1 MNDGSIE
8 STEEALRIA
17 LAYFPVVEVPDEAD
31 IEVVSRQIGRRPS
44 GMFFVVN
51 RCLRGKPQVILTLPR
66 VGGGATPP
74 LLWLC
79 CPQLNKQ
86 VGALE
91 SEGAIGRYRERLERE
106 PVSKERFLEEEGSL
120 ALAHSGM
127 ARALGGDE
135 LDRVL
140 GPRGASGGRPGAV
153 KCLHA
158 HLAFRLATGEGT
170 PGAWCLEELC
180 GGAWQGCDRPNE
192 VCID

>member
-1 MNDGSIE
+1 MTDGPTDSAG
-8 STEEALRIA
+8 EALRVA
-17 LAYFPVVEVPDEAD
+17 AACFPHVEVPDEAD
-31 IEVVSRQIGRRPS
+31 VEVVSRQIGRRPS
-44 GMFFVVN
+44 GRFFIAC
-51 RCLRGKPQVILTLPR
+51 RCPRGKPEVIVTLPG

-79 CPQLNKQ
+79 CPQLNRQ
-86 VGALE
+86 VGGLE
-91 SEGAIGRYRERLERE
+91 SEGAVGRYRERLERD
-106 PVSKERFLEEEGSL
+106 PVSKERFLEEEKSL
-120 ALAHSGM
+120 SLAHSGL

-135 LDRVL
+135 LDRAL
-140 GPRGASGGRPGAV
+140 GPRGVSGGRPGAV

-180 GGAWQGCDRPNE
+180 GGARQGCDRPHE